1 VTQNADVG
9 RSYAPAMRRSA
20 VVVLAAL
27 AAVSAAGASPS
38 ASREAPAITP
48 VRMAVPVW
56 TFVRPAGKTKCA
68 HGGKFGFWARLASLE
83 RLVVFFEGG
92 GGCWS
97 YRTCVPGS
105 SWYDPEVTSADDPR
119 RFDGILAVDDA
130 RNPFRSWSMVFIPS
144 CGGDVFIGGADHTYR
159 DGGRRLL
166 IHHRGWDNA
175 RAALAWAFRFVPS
188 PRRVLVTGTSAGSVG
203 SAFHAPAVIDRY
215 RGADVVQLGDSL
227 ALLNGRPLR
236 LTQWGWMDHLPVW
249 MRAAP
254 ELQPGRFTMAA
265 FLLRLTAHYPRNRFA
280 RFNFDRDLVQERYF
294 ADDPSGARALPRAAE
309 EDGGGAAGPCAEL
322 PFLPGLWQRAHDRRH
337 LALLLLP
344 PGRLVARRLGRPLR
358 RRSAGPVRR
367 LPALVP

>member
-1 VTQNADVG
+1 
-9 RSYAPAMRRSA
+9 MRRSA

-38 ASREAPAITP
+38 ASREAPAIRP
-48 VRMAVPVW
+48 VRVAVPVW

-83 RLVVFFEGG
+83 RLIVFFEGG

-175 RAALAWAFRFVPS
+175 RAALAWAFRYVPS

-203 SAFHAPAVIDRY
+203 SAFHAPAVIERY

-254 ELQPGRFTMAA
+254 ELQPGRFTMAS
-265 FLLRLTAHYPRNRFA
+265 FLLRLTAHYRENRFA
-280 RFNFDRDLVQERYF
+280 RFNFDRDFVQERYF
-294 ADDPSGARALPRAAE
+294 ADDPQVRARFPALLRRTEAELRARAPNYRSFLACGSGHTIAATWRYYSFRQAGWSLA
-309 EDGGGAAGPCAEL
+309 DWVDRFVAGASVPSVVC
-322 PFLPGLWQRAHDRRH
+322 RR
-337 LALLLLP
+337 
-344 PGRLVARRLGRPLR
+344 
-358 RRSAGPVRR
+358 
-367 LPALVP
+367 